1 LSQRQERYAQLI
13 QEELAVL
20 ISREV
25 KDPRVSNA
33 GLVTITQV
41 RITADLG
48 LARVAVVLH
57 GGDKVKEKE
66 LVAGLERAAPFLRAE
81 LRRRLDSKKTPEL
94 RFEIDAG
101 AEASNRIGE
110 LLKSIHEEP
119 KKSEE

>member
-1 LSQRQERYAQLI
+1 M
-13 QEELAVL
+13 
-20 ISREV
+20 
-25 KDPRVSNA
+25 
-33 GLVTITQV
+33 TITQV

-66 LVAGLERAAPFLRAE
+66 LVAGLERAAPFLRSE

-110 LLKSIHEEP
+110 ILKSIHEEP